1 MKRVITV
8 IICFLLFCGC
18 ARSDGEYERGY
29 ADGYAAAMSE
39 LSRAIPEITSAPTA
53 RPTSTP
59 RPTVSPS
66 ATPQPTTAPTS
77 DDFTVYVSSSGT
89 MHLKEDCSGMKHST
103 AMPYSVASQYYDKRC
118 KHCFKKEP

>member
-8 IICFLLFCGC
+8 LICFLLFCGC
-18 ARSDGEYERGY
+18 ARSSGDYERGY

-39 LSRAIPEITSAPTA
+39 LSRAMPEITP
-53 RPTSTP
+53 
-59 RPTVSPS
+59 
-66 ATPQPTTAPTS
+66 APTS